1 MSPEQSLKRAL
12 GSLTGQTS
20 KKPRNYERED
30 NGAINVEEQATTDS
44 NRNATV
50 RNGEFSKVKHQE
62 VESRTVVIVS
72 DLEDEDDT
80 ESEDA
85 STKEGCLYIHQF
97 QKIYLL
103 YLHYFMNR
111 RN

>member
-62 VESRTVVIVS
+62 VERYTFMF
-72 DLEDEDDT
+72 
-80 ESEDA
+80 
-85 STKEGCLYIHQF
+85 TKILKDI
-97 QKIYLL
+97 
-103 YLHYFMNR
+103 
-111 RN
+111 